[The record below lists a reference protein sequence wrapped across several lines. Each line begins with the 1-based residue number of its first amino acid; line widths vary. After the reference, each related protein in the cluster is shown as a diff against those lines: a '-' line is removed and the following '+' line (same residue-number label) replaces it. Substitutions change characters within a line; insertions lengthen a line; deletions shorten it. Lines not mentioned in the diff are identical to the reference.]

1 MRAWTEWRITDG
13 PRLRLVA
20 TETGLCAIEFIDES
34 EASAGSGVRDDAHPL
49 LVEAIRQLRAYFN
62 GTLRVFQLPLEMAG
76 TDFQLRV
83 WNLLREIP
91 YGETR
96 SYRDLAVG
104 VGRPQAVRAVG
115 AANGAN
121 PLAIVVPCHRVIGSD
136 GKLTGYGGGLA
147 LKKKLLELE
156 SGIGNGLLFAAQGMK
171 I

>member
-1 MRAWTEWRITDG
+1 MRAWTESRITDG
-13 PRLRLVA
+13 PALRLVA

-34 EASAGSGVRDDAHPL
+34 EGYTGSGVRDDSHPL
-49 LVEAIRQLRAYFN
+49 LVEAISQLRAYFD
-62 GTLRVFQLPLEMAG
+62 GDLRDFRLPLEMAG

-96 SYRDLAVG
+96 SYRDLAAALG
-104 VGRPQAVRAVG
+104 TPQAVRAVG

-156 SGIGNGLLFAAQGMK
+156 SGLGKSLLFRAQAME